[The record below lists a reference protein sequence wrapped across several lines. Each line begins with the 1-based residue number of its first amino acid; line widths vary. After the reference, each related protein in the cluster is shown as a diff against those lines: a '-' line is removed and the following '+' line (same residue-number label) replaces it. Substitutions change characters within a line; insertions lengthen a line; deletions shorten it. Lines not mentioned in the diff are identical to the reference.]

1 MSKKLLS
8 VFMAV
13 IMMFCVISTLPVG
26 AEGVENQET
35 NTQSSMGKVGDT
47 DKNGE
52 VNIKDVTLV
61 QKAVNDATLSLDT
74 SLSDVNDDGDINV
87 KDAAAIQKYLNKT
100 VRNFPKEV
108 DYDWRT
114 SSIGYEIFVRSF
126 YDSNGDGCGDFNGI
140 TEKID
145 YLKSLNV
152 GVVWLTPINKSD
164 SYHGYDV
171 IDYKAVNEDFGTMED
186 FNNML
191 NAFHENGIKVILD
204 LVVNHTSNQHQWF
217 KDARYNRGDYRDFY
231 VWSENPSVTEKD
243 YWTYDAVASGYAGK
257 SLRYYSCFNGNMPD
271 LNYNNPKVLTAIDD
285 VADFWLDKGVDGFR
299 LDAAM
304 HIDDCLTSDGKHD
317 DSKED
322 TVTHKWWQHFENH
335 VKEKNPDAFCV
346 GEVWPEVSMQT
357 NQAKFFGDLDS
368 DFDFFYMAEMKS
380 MAKGTKKMLG
390 RFISGYMSQI
400 YDFADKTPDVP
411 KVTINST
418 MLDNH
423 DVNRMAYEFYT
434 STKDQIKSTATERLK
449 LVANIQMT
457 SAGMPWIYYG
467 DEIGQSGGGSSGSAD
482 PNRREAMDWYTDR
495 TGTGATKM
503 NAIRSWSSNERFTK
517 AGDGISVEEQDGVD
531 GSLLEHYRK
540 LTEIRNKY
548 KIFYTGEYSSSIYV
562 GDLVAYTVT
571 DQCRDYSMFVL
582 HNNKTTDLTLT
593 AQCDFTDE
601 LTGKTYKK
609 GDTYT
614 LKALTSLIAK
624 YTDTVPVAE

>member
-8 VFMAV
+8 VLMAV
-13 IMMFCVISTLPVG
+13 IMMFCVISTLP
-26 AEGVENQET
+26 ALADEVEINET
-35 NTQSSMGKVGDT
+35 EAKSSAGQVGDA

-52 VNIKDVTLV
+52 VNIKDATLV
-61 QKAVNDATLSLDT
+61 QKAVNDSSLSLDT
-74 SLSDVNDDGDINV
+74 SLSDVNDDGAINV
-87 KDAAAIQKYLNKT
+87 KDATAIQKYLNKT
-100 VRNFPKEV
+100 VRNFPKAV

-140 TEKID
+140 TEKVD

-152 GVVWLTPINKSD
+152 GVVWLTPINASD

-171 IDYKAVNEDFGTMED
+171 TDYKAVNQDFGTMED

-191 NAFHENGIKVILD
+191 SVLHENGIKVILD
-204 LVVNHTSNQHQWF
+204 LVVNHTSNKHQWF
-217 KDARYNRGDYRDFY
+217 QDSRYDRGDYRDFY
-231 VWSENPSVTEKD
+231 VWSENPSDGE
-243 YWTYDAVASGYAGK
+243 WTYDAVASGYAGK

-271 LNYNNPKVLTAIDD
+271 LNYNNPKVWTAIDD

-304 HIDDCLTSDGKHD
+304 HIDDCLTSGGNHD

-322 TVTHKWWQHFENH
+322 SVTHKWWQHFESH

-346 GEVWPEVSMQT
+346 GEVWPEISMQT
-357 NQAKFFGDLDS
+357 TQAKFFGDLDS
-368 DFDFFYMAEMKS
+368 DFDFFFMSEMES
-380 MAKGTKKMLG
+380 MAKGTKKVLG
-390 RFISGYMSQI
+390 RFFANYQSQI
-400 YDFADKTPDVP
+400 YDFADKTPEVP

-418 MLDNH
+418 MLSNH
-423 DVNRMAYEFYT
+423 DVNRIAYEFYN
-434 STKDQIKSTATERLK
+434 SSKEQIKSTATERLK

-457 SAGMPWIYYG
+457 SYGMPWIYYG
-467 DEIGQSGGGSSGSAD
+467 DEIGQSGGGSSGSSD
-482 PNRREAMDWYTDR
+482 PNRREALDWYTNR

-503 NAIRSWSSNERFTK
+503 NAIRSWGSSERFTK
-517 AGDGISVEEQDGVD
+517 AGDGISVEEQDGVE

-571 DQCRDYSMFVL
+571 DECRDYSMFVL

-601 LTGKTYKK
+601 LTGETYKK

>member
-1 MSKKLLS
+1 
-8 VFMAV
+8 
-13 IMMFCVISTLPVG
+13 
-26 AEGVENQET
+26 
-35 NTQSSMGKVGDT
+35 
-47 DKNGE
+47 
-52 VNIKDVTLV
+52 
-61 QKAVNDATLSLDT
+61 
-74 SLSDVNDDGDINV
+74 
-87 KDAAAIQKYLNKT
+87 
-100 VRNFPKEV
+100 
-108 DYDWRT
+108 
-114 SSIGYEIFVRSF
+114 
-126 YDSNGDGCGDFNGI
+126 
-140 TEKID
+140 
-145 YLKSLNV
+145 
-152 GVVWLTPINKSD
+152 
-164 SYHGYDV
+164 
-171 IDYKAVNEDFGTMED
+171 
-186 FNNML
+186 ML

-204 LVVNHTSNQHQWF
+204 LVVNHTSSKHQWF
-217 KDARYNRGDYRDFY
+217 QDSRYNRNDYRDFY
-231 VWSENPSVTEKD
+231 VWSSSAPSVTEKS
-243 YWTYDAVASGYAGK
+243 YWTYDAVAMM
-257 SLRYYSCFNGNMPD
+257 RYYSCFNGNMPD
-271 LNYNNPKVLTAIDD
+271 LNYNNPKVWDAIDD

-304 HIDDCLTSDGKHD
+304 HIDDCITSSKNHD
-317 DSKED
+317 DSKEN
-322 TVTHKWWQHFENH
+322 TVTHRWWQHFESH

-368 DFDFFYMAEMKS
+368 DFDFFYMSEMES
-380 MAKGTKKMLG
+380 MAKGTKKVLG
-390 RFISGYMSQI
+390 RFIPNYQSQI
-400 YDFADKTPDVP
+400 YNFADRTPDVP

-434 STKDQIKSTATERLK
+434 STKEQIKSTATERLR

-457 SAGMPWIYYG
+457 SSGMPWIYYG
-467 DEIGQSGGGSSGSAD
+467 DEIGQSGGGTSGAAD
-482 PNRREAMDWYTDR
+482 PNRREPMDWYTAR

-503 NAIRSWSSNERFTK
+503 NSIRSWNSSEKFTK

-548 KIFYTGEYSSSIYV
+548 KIFYTGEYNTSIFV

-571 DQCRDYSMFVL
+571 DECRDYSMFVL

-624 YTDTVPVAE
+624 YTDTVPVAEYFVEY

>member
-8 VFMAV
+8 VFMAL

-26 AEGVENQET
+26 AEEVENQET
-35 NTQSSMGKVGDT
+35 NTGSSTVKVGDA
-47 DKNGE
+47 DKSGE
-52 VNIKDVTLV
+52 VNIKDATLI
-61 QKAVNDATLSLDT
+61 QKALVDSSLSLDS
-74 SLSDVNDDGDINV
+74 SLCDVYDDGEINV
-87 KDAAAIQKYLNKT
+87 RDVTAIQKYLNKT
-100 VRNFPKEV
+100 IRNFPKTV
-108 DYDWRT
+108 DNDWRT

-126 YDSNGDGCGDFNGI
+126 YDSDGDGCGDFNGI
-140 TEKID
+140 AEKVD

-152 GVVWLTPINKSD
+152 GVVWLTPINPSD

-171 IDYKAVNEDFGTMED
+171 TDYKAVNQDFGTMDD

-191 NAFHENGIKVILD
+191 DTLHENGIKVILD
-204 LVVNHTSNQHQWF
+204 LVVNHTSNKHQWF
-217 KDARYNRGDYRDFY
+217 QNARYNKGDYRDFY
-231 VWSENPSVTEKD
+231 VWSSSAPSTTEQS
-243 YWTYDAVASGYAGK
+243 YWTYDAIAMK
-257 SLRYYSCFNGNMPD
+257 RYYSCFNGNMPD
-271 LNYNNPKVLTAIDD
+271 LNYNNPNVWTAIDD
-285 VADFWLDKGVDGFR
+285 VADFWLDKGIDGFR

-304 HIDDCLTSDGKHD
+304 HIDDCITSSKNHD
-317 DSKED
+317 DCKED
-322 TVTHKWWQHFENH
+322 SVTHKWWQHFESH

-368 DFDFFYMAEMKS
+368 DFDFYYMSEMES
-380 MAKGTKKMLG
+380 MAKGTKKVLG
-390 RFISGYMSQI
+390 RFISGYLENI
-400 YDFADKTPDVP
+400 YSYADQTPDVS

-418 MLDNH
+418 IIDNH
-423 DVNRMAYEFYT
+423 DVNRMAYKFYT
-434 STKDQIKSTATERLK
+434 DSKEQVKSTATERLK

-457 SAGMPWIYYG
+457 SSGMPWIYYG
-467 DEIGQSGGGSSGSAD
+467 DEIGQSGGGTSGSAD
-482 PNRREAMDWYTDR
+482 PNRREAMDWYTER
-495 TGTGATKM
+495 TGIGATKM
-503 NAIRSWSSNERFTK
+503 NAIRSWGSSEKFTK
-517 AGDGISVEEQDGVD
+517 ANDGISVEEQDGVD

-540 LTEIRNKY
+540 LTELRNKY
-548 KIFYTGEYSSSIYV
+548 KIFYTGEYSTSIFV

-601 LTGKTYKK
+601 LTGETYKK

-624 YTDTVPVAE
+624 YTDTIPVSE

>member
-8 VFMAV
+8 VLMAV
-13 IMMFCVISTLPVG
+13 IMMFCVISTLP
-26 AEGVENQET
+26 ALADEVEINET
-35 NTQSSMGKVGDT
+35 EAKSSAGQVGDA

-52 VNIKDVTLV
+52 VNIKDATLV
-61 QKAVNDATLSLDT
+61 QKAVNDSSLSLDT
-74 SLSDVNDDGDINV
+74 SLSDVNDDGAINV
-87 KDAAAIQKYLNKT
+87 KDATAIQKYLNKT
-100 VRNFPKEV
+100 VRNFPKAV

-140 TEKID
+140 AQKVD

-152 GVVWLTPINKSD
+152 GVVWLTPINPSD

-171 IDYKAVNEDFGTMED
+171 TDYKAVNQDFGTMED

-191 NAFHENGIKVILD
+191 SVLHENGIKVILD
-204 LVVNHTSNQHQWF
+204 LVVNHTSNKHQWF
-217 KDARYNRGDYRDFY
+217 QDSRYDRGDYRDFY
-231 VWSENPSVTEKD
+231 VWSENPSATEKE

-271 LNYNNPKVLTAIDD
+271 LNYNNPKVWTAIDD

-304 HIDDCLTSDGKHD
+304 HIDDCLTSGGNHD

-322 TVTHKWWQHFENH
+322 SVTHKWWQHFESH

-346 GEVWPEVSMQT
+346 GEVWPEISMQT
-357 NQAKFFGDLDS
+357 TQAKFFGDLDS
-368 DFDFFYMAEMKS
+368 DFDFFFMSEMES
-380 MAKGTKKMLG
+380 MAKGTKKVLG
-390 RFISGYMSQI
+390 RFFANYQSQI
-400 YDFADKTPDVP
+400 YDFADKTPEVP

-418 MLDNH
+418 MLSNH
-423 DVNRMAYEFYT
+423 DVNRIAYEFYN
-434 STKDQIKSTATERLK
+434 SSKEQIKSTATERLK

-457 SAGMPWIYYG
+457 SYGMPWIYYG
-467 DEIGQSGGGSSGSAD
+467 DEIGQSGGGSSGSSD

-503 NAIRSWSSNERFTK
+503 NAIRSWSSSERFTK
-517 AGDGISVEEQDGVD
+517 AGDGISVQEQDGVD

-614 LKALTSLIAK
+614 LKALTSLIAR